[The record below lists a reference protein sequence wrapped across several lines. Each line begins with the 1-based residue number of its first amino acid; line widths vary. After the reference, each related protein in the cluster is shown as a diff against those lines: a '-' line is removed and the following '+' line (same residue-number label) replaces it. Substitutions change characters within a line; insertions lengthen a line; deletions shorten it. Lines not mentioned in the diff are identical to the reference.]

1 MERLTFAKHWRSWAD
16 TRQEWQRQEAVKNK
30 KRAEFSAYAEK
41 HGFEN
46 LCRGMFNVS
55 EFVFVDSSADIS
67 VWQSIVPNV
76 QSDRLNELFCLSD
89 GTRNYP
95 SSPKSEQSMT
105 TATQP
110 QVFEEIAEFMARFPV
125 REEVLAFRP
134 SVETQARASELL
146 WKSNS
151 GTLTDE
157 EQDELA
163 DLGRAELFVRM
174 LKARM

>member
-1 MERLTFAKHWRSWAD
+1 
-16 TRQEWQRQEAVKNK
+16 
-30 KRAEFSAYAEK
+30 
-41 HGFEN
+41 
-46 LCRGMFNVS
+46 
-55 EFVFVDSSADIS
+55 
-67 VWQSIVPNV
+67 
-76 QSDRLNELFCLSD
+76 
-89 GTRNYP
+89 
-95 SSPKSEQSMT
+95 MT

-134 SVETQARASELL
+134 SAETQARASELL

-157 EQDELA
+157 EQDELT
-163 DLGRAELFVRM
+163 DFGRAELFVRM